1 MLYTLGGIMI
11 AISLV
16 TLIFPPKKRNAIYGY
31 RTRSSMKSQEAWAF
45 ANAFS
50 SKMMIA
56 ISLVMIVLAAVLPLD
71 QWGEIPRVLIS
82 MGIVIVL
89 FVILF
94 AVTEYQ
100 IKKRFQN
107 SDSSE

>member
-11 AISLV
+11 AISLI

-31 RTRSSMKSQEAWAF
+31 RTRSSMKSQEAWEF

-50 SKMMIA
+50 SKVMIA

-71 QWGEIPRVLIS
+71 QWGEVPGVLIS
-82 MGIVIVL
+82 TGIVVALVIIL
-89 FVILF
+89 FVI
-94 AVTEYQ
+94 TESQ
-100 IKKRFQN
+100 IKKRFP
-107 SDSSE
+107 D